1 MMVVVVMMVVVMAA
15 RMRMRLACRVSES
28 RSRRGHDAERQQQSG
43 ENFFHLELHNA
54 HPHQGGYSLYRAEN
68 AQKQGSD
75 AGDKVIVQISP

>member
-15 RMRMRLACRVSES
+15 RMRMRLACRVCES

-54 HPHQGGYSLYRAEN
+54 HPHQGGYSRYRAEK
-68 AQKQGSD
+68 AYKQGGD
-75 AGDKVIVQISP
+75 AGDEAIARISA